1 MERIM
6 LWTGGLYLRLQ
17 NGLKREEGQ
26 TMAEYALILAL
37 VAVVAI
43 GAFKLLGG
51 NIKSKVSN
59 IAGDI
64 GP

>member
-1 MERIM
+1 MERIT
-6 LWTGGLYLRLQ
+6 LLAGELYLRMQ
-17 NGLKREEGQ
+17 QGLKREEGQ
-26 TMAEYALILAL
+26 TMAEYALILTL

-51 NIKSKVSN
+51 NIKSQVSR
-59 IAGDI
+59 IASQV